1 MSIKSTIQGTNGH
14 QATVLRTGAVLVS
27 VEDRPIVP
35 IGTQNRIQYLGGK
48 LGSDG
53 LNSGVTNQAV
63 NGSVTPQIFLVRATE
78 EYDIYVTYVTIVVA
92 DGNISNKTFG
102 SLSAL
107 TNGWSLRLIENGT
120 QTYIIDHAVTCGEFI
135 LKSGGEVFGSGAS
148 SNLVSAWNPANDDA
162 FIQKIAL
169 SALVPGGLRIGR
181 GTLDRLESVVEDNL
195 SSLTELTVFIHGNK
209 VFE

>member
-1 MSIKSTIQGTNGH
+1 MSLKSLITGTRGYV
-14 QATVLRTGAVLVS
+14 ATVLHTGALLVS

-35 IGTQNRIQYLGGK
+35 IGTQNRVQYLGGK
-48 LGSDG
+48 LGSLG
-53 LNSGVTNQAV
+53 LNSGTTNQAV
-63 NGSVTPQIFLVRATE
+63 DGATTPQLFSVNSTE

-102 SLSAL
+102 SLAAL
-107 TNGWSLRLIENGT
+107 SNGWSLRLIENGL

-162 FIQKIAL
+162 FIQKVAL
-169 SALVPGGLRIGR
+169 SKLVPGGLRIGR

-195 SSLTELTVFIHGNK
+195 STLTELTVFIHGNK